1 MASKREKNGKG
12 SRTLYKLFVTAIFLL
27 AVVFTL
33 KNAPNYVRN
42 DIKGTNVVINNSNV
56 TKSLKADVFVE
67 DDVVYMS
74 KEDVENFF
82 DGHIYYDSKYDQII
96 TTSETKVAALP
107 INNKQ
112 ITVNGATLNI
122 YASAIKRD
130 DKYYLPFSE
139 ISKMVYNV
147 ETTYVKNTDIVI
159 LTSLDRELIYA
170 NSTKN
175 NSVKYKPTVFSKTVD
190 KIERGDNVT
199 VVTTE
204 ETENG
209 WTRIT
214 TENGKTGYVQTKT
227 LANHQKIRENF
238 ELAKQIDGKVSLVW
252 DYFSEYVT
260 APQRTGTIEGVNV
273 VSPTFITLKKL
284 GKGDIEENIGTNGV
298 NYIKW
303 AHNNGYK
310 VWAMVSNNS
319 MKETTS
325 EIINDYNL
333 RQKFINN
340 IINVVIEY
348 DLDGINLDFE
358 NIYQK
363 DKDAY
368 SRLVIELAP
377 RLKDLGKVLSVDVT
391 APDGSEDWSLCFD
404 RNVIGK
410 VADYI
415 VFMAYDQHGVSS
427 SAGTVAGY
435 DWVETNIKKFINQEE
450 VEPEKIILGMPF
462 YTRIWEEN
470 GESSAIAMKDTYSKI
485 PSSAQITWLEDVK
498 QNYAEYVK
506 NNKTYK
512 VWIEDVKS
520 ITEKLNLVDTYKL
533 AGAAYWEKDR
543 EDESVWGVISEKL
556 GIK

>member
-12 SRTLYKLFVTAIFLL
+12 SRTLYKLFVTAILLL

-56 TKSLKADVFVE
+56 TKSLKADIFVE
-67 DDVVYMS
+67 NDVVYMS

-96 TTSETKVAALP
+96 TTSGTKVAALP

-112 ITVNGATLNI
+112 ITVNGSTLNI

-130 DKYYLPFSE
+130 NKYYLPFSE
-139 ISKMVYNV
+139 ISKIVYNV
-147 ETTYVKNTDIVI
+147 ETTYVKNTDIVV

-214 TENGKTGYVQTKT
+214 TENGKIGYVKTKT

-273 VSPTFITLKKL
+273 VSPTFITVKKL
-284 GKGDIEENIGTNGV
+284 GKGDIEENIGTDGV

-333 RQKFINN
+333 RQAFINN

-391 APDGSEDWSLCFD
+391 APDGSADWSFCFD

-450 VEPEKIILGMPF
+450 VKPEKIILGMPF

-485 PSSAQITWLEDVK
+485 PSSAQITWLDDVK

>member
-12 SRTLYKLFVTAIFLL
+12 SRTLYKLFVTAILLL

-56 TKSLKADVFVE
+56 TKSLKADIFVE
-67 DDVVYMS
+67 NDVVYMS

-96 TTSETKVAALP
+96 TTSGTKVAALP

-112 ITVNGATLNI
+112 ITVNGSTLNI

-130 DKYYLPFSE
+130 NKYYLPFSE
-139 ISKMVYNV
+139 ISKIVYNV
-147 ETTYVKNTDIVI
+147 ETTYVKNTDIVV

-214 TENGKTGYVQTKT
+214 TENGKIGYVKTKT

-273 VSPTFITLKKL
+273 VSPTFITVKKL
-284 GKGDIEENIGTNGV
+284 GKGDIEENIGTDGV

-333 RQKFINN
+333 RQAFINN

-391 APDGSEDWSLCFD
+391 APDGSADWSLCFD

-450 VEPEKIILGMPF
+450 VKPEKIILGMPF

-485 PSSAQITWLEDVK
+485 PSSAQITWLDDVK